1 MDQQRAAD
9 PEGATRPGRAHP
21 LLDVRLH
28 QLPERPALREALA
41 RDLRGSGPSRGG
53 DPHARAGHRARSG
66 ERACGRA
73 GQRRHVPRRDRRGL
87 QDLGRVPQPVLA
99 GVLLGGP
106 CGPDPFHALWRRRVR
121 RAGTRHPRAPAELGD
136 LAIEIA
142 LLVWFVVGAGIAAG
156 AFIISRSAIQTASV
170 AYNVLEKRLDPRVA
184 TRQTILLTLGGLAA
198 VVATS
203 IIAGIAI
210 LAMLQG
216 LINSS
221 GLN

>member
-1 MDQQRAAD
+1 M
-9 PEGATRPGRAHP
+9 E
-21 LLDVRLH
+21 V
-28 QLPERPALREALA
+28 
-41 RDLRGSGPSRGG
+41 
-53 DPHARAGHRARSG
+53 
-66 ERACGRA
+66 
-73 GQRRHVPRRDRRGL
+73 
-87 QDLGRVPQPVLA
+87 
-99 GVLLGGP
+99 
-106 CGPDPFHALWRRRVR
+106 
-121 RAGTRHPRAPAELGD
+121 
-136 LAIEIA
+136 A

-156 AFIISRSAIQTASV
+156 AFIIARSAIQIATV

-216 LINSS
+216 LVNAS